1 MKKDIL
7 TTFDFDN
14 ALFPNANYH
23 NLILSELQKE
33 NYNEVL
39 FPNANYHNLIL
50 SELQK
55 GNYIK
60 NCDFDKSLNLLTPL
74 PQEKLN
80 KDAIKWLD
88 NLFIKKGFQL

>member
-7 TTFDFDN
+7 TTFDFDEI
-14 ALFPNANYH
+14 LFPNANYH
-23 NLILSELQKE
+23 NLILSELQEE
-33 NYNEVL
+33 NYNKVL

-60 NCDFDKSLNLLTPL
+60 NCDFDKSLNLLTLL
-74 PQEKLN
+74 PEEELN
-80 KDAIKWLD
+80 KDVIKWLD
-88 NLFIKKGFQL
+88 KLFIKKGFQL